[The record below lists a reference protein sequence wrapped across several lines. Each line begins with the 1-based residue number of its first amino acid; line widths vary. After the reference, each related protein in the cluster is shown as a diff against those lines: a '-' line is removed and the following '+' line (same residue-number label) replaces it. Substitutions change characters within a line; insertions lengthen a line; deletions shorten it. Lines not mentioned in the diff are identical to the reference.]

1 MQPTDLQVQQSLRA
15 LEEGALD
22 DSQPNPD
29 ESGSAVAGLLEL
41 LSRAP
46 AMRLDR
52 MVDARMR
59 MVAGVQPTDDDLAS
73 RMVGRLVCDR
83 LR

>member
-1 MQPTDLQVQQSLRA
+1 VEQSLRA
-15 LEEGALD
+15 LERGDAIEPIDTDAPAHGASVEGLVQLL
-22 DSQPNPD
+22 SN
-29 ESGSAVAGLLEL
+29 GSAVRLE
-41 LSRAP
+41 
-46 AMRLDR
+46 R

-59 MVAGVQPTDDDLAS
+59 LAAGMQPTDDDLAS